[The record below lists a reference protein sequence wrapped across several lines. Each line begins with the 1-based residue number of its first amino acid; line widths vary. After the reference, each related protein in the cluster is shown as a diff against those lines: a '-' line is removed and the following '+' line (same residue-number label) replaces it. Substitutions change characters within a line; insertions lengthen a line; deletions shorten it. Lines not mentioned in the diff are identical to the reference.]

1 LLVGKQLGF
10 SDYEQSTSIQRNKRE
25 NFLAEI
31 EQVVPSQAL
40 LALIEPWYP
49 KSSKKGAVLPIHFF
63 RCCGSPYA
71 AVVQSQRFRHGM
83 GAD

>member
-10 SDYEQSTSIQRNKRE
+10 SDYEQSTSKQRTKRE

-31 EQVVPSQAL
+31 EQVVPLQAL

-49 KSSKKGAVLPIHFF
+49 KSSQKGG
-63 RCCGSPYA
+63 RSPYSLFSILRITLCSSGTA
-71 AVVQSQRFRHGM
+71 SAIQHGM